1 MLEIENMQRLSHP
14 NIIRLYEVYE
24 GEQSYYLILEYLEG
38 MTLNDLI
45 RQRGG
50 QGFSMEEIKLI
61 MRVLL

>member
-14 NIIRLYEVYE
+14 NIIQLYEVYE